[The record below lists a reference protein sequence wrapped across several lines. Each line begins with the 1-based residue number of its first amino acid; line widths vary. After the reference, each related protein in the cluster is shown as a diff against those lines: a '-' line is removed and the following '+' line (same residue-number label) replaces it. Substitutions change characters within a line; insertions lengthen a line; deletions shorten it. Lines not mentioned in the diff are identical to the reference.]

1 MRLFQIPTGARVRL
15 TSKLVRWVEHQSEQ
29 KIAENVT
36 WEGTTTDKYFYYRG
50 AERRLIVDHTIDFPE
65 YGIWQRDTECEV
77 ITYERREYYKW
88 MDPKGVVIND

>member
-36 WEGTTTDKYFYYRG
+36 WEGTTTDKYFYYKG
-50 AERRLIVDHTIDFPE
+50 AERRLIVDHTIEFAE
-65 YGIWQRDTECEV
+65 YGVWQRDTEAIV
-77 ITYERREYYKW
+77 ISDNAPNKYNPSS
-88 MDPKGVVIND
+88 PKGVVIND